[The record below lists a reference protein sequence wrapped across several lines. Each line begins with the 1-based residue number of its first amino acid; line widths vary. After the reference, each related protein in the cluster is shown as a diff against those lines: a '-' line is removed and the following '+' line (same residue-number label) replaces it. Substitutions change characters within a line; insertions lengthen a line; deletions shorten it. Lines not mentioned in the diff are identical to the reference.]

1 MPNFDCHSSTAI
13 YSCCVYDVC
22 NSILV
27 ILNDS
32 CHGNPS
38 CNHHALCHDSE
49 ICICLNAFPCRRLL
63 ILAVTVTVTV
73 IVTVIV
79 TETLIVTVVETE
91 SVTESVIC
99 VVSAL
104 RSYL

>member
-1 MPNFDCHSSTAI
+1 MAI
-13 YSCCVYDVC
+13 YSCWVYDVC

-27 ILNDS
+27 ILSDS
-32 CHGNPS
+32 CHGNLS
-38 CNHHALCHDSE
+38 CNHHPLSHDFE

-73 IVTVIV
+73 TVIV
-79 TETLIVTVVETE
+79 TETLTVVAETE
-91 SVTESVIC
+91 SGNESVIC